1 MLLHSVT
8 DISTI
13 SVTLN
18 RKVIKAKLLG
28 ERRGAGEGEREGG
41 GERER
46 ERERI
51 CLLALTKIN
60 QGNHY
65 QVACGK

>member
-13 SVTLN
+13 SGTLN
-18 RKVIKAKLLG
+18 RKVIRAKLLG

-46 ERERI
+46 ERERERGREGENM
-51 CLLALTKIN
+51 LTCTYENIT
-60 QGNHY
+60 G
-65 QVACGK
+65 

>member
-1 MLLHSVT
+1 MRRSKGLMLLHSVT

-46 ERERI
+46 EREGENM
-51 CLLALTKIN
+51 LTCTYENKS
-60 QGNHY
+60 G
-65 QVACGK
+65 